1 MATKVLDFDLDTIA
15 EVTPPDISHLITEDD
30 TPVDNIFSE
39 RQQRLLV
46 DTLYSSWRPSQPFVA
61 MANVG
66 LFGSVHRQ
74 AIVPDA
80 LLSLDVHLPRDF
92 WAKQGRSYFIWE
104 YGKPPDVVI
113 EVVSNKVGDE
123 AGDKLLDYA
132 RLGIPYYVIYD
143 PHGWIMKQ
151 PLNVYE
157 LTGGIYVRKSQ
168 PRLERV
174 GLRLRLWQGE
184 YEQAEAEW
192 LRWCDPEGELL
203 ATGAERAAEA
213 EQRAGEAE
221 LRAEDERQRAEDE
234 RQRAEDERQ
243 RAEDERQR
251 AERLLTQ
258 LRALGVDP
266 EA

>member
-1 MATKVLDFDLDTIA
+1 MATKVLDFDLDTVA
-15 EVTPPDISHLITEDD
+15 AVTPPDISHLITEDD

-46 DTLYSSWRPSQPFVA
+46 DTLYSSWRPSHPFVA

-80 LLSLDVHLPRDF
+80 LLSLDVHPPRDL
-92 WAKQGRSYFIWE
+92 WVKQGRSYFIWE
-104 YGKPPDVVI
+104 FGKPPDVVI
-113 EVVSNKVGDE
+113 EIVSNRVGNE

-184 YEQAEAEW
+184 YEQTEAEW

-203 ATGAERAAEA
+203 ATGAERANKAEQRAGEA

-221 LRAEDERQRAEDE
+221 QRAGEAE
-234 RQRAEDERQ
+234 QRASE
-243 RAEDERQR
+243 ERQR
-251 AERLLTQ
+251 AERLLAQ
-258 LRALGVDP
+258 LRALGVDT